1 MATLTPF
8 NTLDDSGES
17 ILDLVAGLSAAVD
30 LSNDFFND
38 GNLILFVNNGDAAP
52 HTITIESQP
61 DPFGRGGG
69 VVGDMAVVI
78 AAGDLAMISLLNP
91 AMWNGG
97 GKVTPTLSALT
108 SMTLGLVRLR
118 KLR

>member
-1 MATLTPF
+1 MATLTPI

-17 ILDLVAGLSAAVD
+17 IADLIGALAAPTDLV
-30 LSNDFFND
+30 NDFFND
-38 GNLILFVNNGDAAP
+38 GNCIIVVNNGDAASK
-52 HTITIESQP
+52 TITVESQP

-69 VVGDMAVVI
+69 TTGDMAVVI
-78 AAGDLAMISLLNP
+78 AAGDVGLISLLNP

-97 GKVTPTLSALT
+97 GKCTLTLSALT
-108 SMTLGLVRLR
+108 SVTMGIIRLR